1 MMNPSLTP
9 RQIVKDLLQGIKLTR
24 PLFLPIVF
32 SLGAKIENVPLRDFL
47 ANPTK
52 ITNALRQIRARVRS
66 DGVACYFDP
75 NLEAEALGATLQ
87 WHPDDKPAMLH
98 WPHQPQKGA
107 LPEGLRSPEEAA
119 KHPRVGVAVEVIQ
132 RLKSLLRDEPLLL
145 AGVSGP
151 CTLAAQLLQLTQTEA
166 ARSDDLP
173 ADAVELA
180 AATITQIA
188 TKLVEAGANAIF
200 IREEILPP
208 LAPQSA
214 ESWATSLAPALNI
227 IRFYQALP
235 ILQITDT
242 HSFAENKAIISN
254 QNWDCILCHTL
265 PTSKNGVAL
274 PCAPPPIGSAQ
285 MGIAVPSN
293 AFQSDESGTERFRQS
308 LHNIID
314 ELQPAVITTAT
325 DVPAT
330 TDVKQLS
337 KLWEEIHR

>member
-1 MMNPSLTP
+1 MDQTP
-9 RQIVKDLLQGIKLTR
+9 TLCRALQGLLQGIPSPR

-52 ITNALRQIRARVRS
+52 ITNALRQIHARVRS

-75 NLEAEALGATLQ
+75 NLEAEALGAALQ
-87 WHPDDKPAMLH
+87 WHTDDKPATLH
-98 WPHQPQKGA
+98 WPNQPEKRE
-107 LPEGLRSPEEAA
+107 LPQGLRSPEAAA
-119 KHPRVGVAVEVIQ
+119 KHRRVGVAVEVIQ
-132 RLKSLLRDEPLLL
+132 RLKSLLRKEPLLL

-151 CTLAAQLLQLTQTEA
+151 FTLAAQLLQLTQSEA
-166 ARSDDLP
+166 PRRDDLP

-180 AATITQIA
+180 VATITQIA
-188 TKLVEAGANAIF
+188 TKFVEAGANAIL

-208 LAPQSA
+208 LTPQGA

-242 HSFAENKAIISN
+242 RSFAENTAVISN
-254 QNWDCILCHTL
+254 QNWDCILCPTL
-265 PTSKNGVAL
+265 PTSENGVASL
-274 PCAPPPIGSAQ
+274 CASPIGSAQ
-285 MGIAVPSN
+285 LGIAVPSA
-293 AFQSDESGTERFRQS
+293 AFQSDESGTESLRQS
-308 LHNIID
+308 LHNIINK
-314 ELQPAVITTAT
+314 LRPAVITTAT

-330 TDVKQLS
+330 MDVKQLS
-337 KLWEEIHR
+337 KLWEEIHH